1 MIRKRNSFRRG
12 TFDSVLRTLDDDV
25 LTILSDISMT
35 LDDVLST
42 EKKKNVFRDAKYDIL
57 TLSRFR

>member
-1 MIRKRNSFRRG
+1 MIRKRKSFRRG

-42 EKKKNVFRDAKYDIL
+42 VKKKNVFRDAKYDIL